1 MNTHNIPS
9 WAGYVLQS
17 RYVGL
22 VTLISTSP
30 VRARTKPREK
40 QVFPAP
46 RSPPSNIVSPPL
58 VPIDTTEPT
67 SSISSGVGTDSL
79 SVYASS
85 LSSSVARILGSS
97 GPKVD
102 ILSGADRDEE

>member
-1 MNTHNIPS
+1 MWCINIPS

-40 QVFPAP
+40 QV
-46 RSPPSNIVSPPL
+46 L